1 MDTMGDVWKE
11 VLAVCKNKVSDV
23 MFNLWI
29 APLELIKFEND
40 TFIFLIGTEFKKTI
54 IMDKFSSVI
63 KESFEE
69 VMGFPVEI
77 DILVSSNSTD
87 KEKEKTKETSNTG
100 EPAHPVNRNFTFEN
114 FIVGR
119 SNSFAYSV
127 ALGVA
132 SNPGVLHNPFLIYG
146 RSGLGKTHLMLAI
159 EHELREKFPDMVI
172 IYTTGED
179 LMNELLKGVR
189 VKNTVPFRNKYRNAD
204 ALLVDDI
211 QFIQKSDSFQE
222 EFFHTFDTLYRAGK
236 QIVLTS
242 DVPPRDMQILDERL
256 RGRFEQGVL
265 ADVQPPD
272 YDTRKAIILKKCDQ
286 LGIDLEDEIVDFIAQ
301 NVKNNIRQLEGTVNK
316 ILAMKK
322 TYNNTFTLE
331 EARNI
336 VKDITNDSQPVSV
349 TVDKII
355 DYIAKA
361 FGVSASDI
369 KSNKRQADIN
379 MARQVSMYVIKEV
392 TALTLQDVGAIFGKN
407 HSTVL
412 HSINQVKA
420 KIDDNTQIKVVI
432 MGAINEFNKE

>member
-1 MDTMGDVWKE
+1 MDTMSDVWKE
-11 VLAVCKNKVSDV
+11 VLAVCRKKVSDV

-29 APLELIKFEND
+29 APLELIKFEDD
-40 TFIFLIGTEFKKTI
+40 TFVFMIGTEFKKTI

-77 DILVSSNSTD
+77 DILVSN
-87 KEKEKTKETSNTG
+87 KPVKNEPENKN
-100 EPAHPVNRNFTFEN
+100 EPAHPVNREFTFEN
-114 FIVGR
+114 FIVGS
-119 SNSFAYSV
+119 SNRFAYTVSV
-127 ALGVA
+127 AVTA
-132 SNPGVLHNPFLIYG
+132 NPGIAHNPLLIYG

-159 EHELREKFPDMVI
+159 EHELRKKYPDMVI

-272 YDTRKAIILKKCDQ
+272 YDTRKAIILKKCEQ
-286 LGIDLEDEIVDFIAQ
+286 LGIELEDEIVDFIAQ

-316 ILAMKK
+316 ILAIKK
-322 TYNNTFTLE
+322 TYNSAITLE

-336 VKDITNDSQPVSV
+336 VNDITNDSQPVSV

-361 FGVSASDI
+361 FGVSAADI
-369 KSNKRQADIN
+369 KSNKRQAEIN
-379 MARQVSMYVIKEV
+379 LARQISMYVIKEV
-392 TALTLQDVGAIFGKN
+392 TTLTLQDIGTIFGKN

-412 HSINQVKA
+412 HSINQVKSKLNENPQA
-420 KIDDNTQIKVVI
+420 KVVI
-432 MGAINEFNKE
+432 MGAINEFNKD

>member
-11 VLAVCKNKVSDV
+11 VLAVCRTKVSDV

-29 APLELIKFEND
+29 EPLELVKFEND
-40 TFIFLIGTEFKKTI
+40 TFVFTINTEFKKSI

-77 DILVSSNSTD
+77 AVMVQHAPAEREYEPF
-87 KEKEKTKETSNTG
+87 KEN
-100 EPAHPVNRNFTFEN
+100 APVLSREFTFEN
-114 FIVGR
+114 FIVGS

-132 SNPGVLHNPFLIYG
+132 ANPGVLHNPFLIYG

-159 EHELREKFPDMVI
+159 EHELRKRFPDMVI
-172 IYTTGED
+172 LYTTGEE
-179 LMNELLKGVR
+179 LMNELLKGVK
-189 VKNTVPFRNKYRNAD
+189 VKNTVPFREKYRNCD

-265 ADVQPPD
+265 ADVKAPD
-272 YDTRKAIILKKCDQ
+272 YDTRRAIILKKCERLDIQ
-286 LGIDLEDEIVDFIAQ
+286 LSGEVVDYIAQ
-301 NVKNNIRQLEGTVNK
+301 NVKNNIRQLEGTVHK
-316 ILAMKK
+316 IQAMMK
-322 TYNNTFTLE
+322 TFNSPFTLDQAKE
-331 EARNI
+331 I
-336 VKDITNDSQPVSV
+336 VRDVTTDSEPLSV
-349 TVDKII
+349 KVDKII
-355 DYIAKA
+355 EYVANA
-361 FGVSASDI
+361 YGVTAADI
-369 KSNKRQADIN
+369 KSDKRQGDIK
-379 MARQVSMYVIKEV
+379 MARQISMYVIKEI
-392 TALTLQDVGAIFGKN
+392 TSLTLQDIGKIFGKK
-407 HSTVL
+407 HSTV
-412 HSINQVKA
+412 A
-420 KIDDNTQIKVVI
+420 
-432 MGAINEFNKE
+432 GAINEFEKD

>member
-11 VLAVCKNKVSDV
+11 VLSICKTKVSET

-54 IMDKFSSVI
+54 ILDKFSSVI

-77 DILVSSNSTD
+77 DILVSGTQTEKADAD
-87 KEKEKTKETSNTG
+87 KNDAPKVPGRE
-100 EPAHPVNRNFTFEN
+100 FTFEN
-114 FIVGR
+114 FIVGK

-127 ALGVA
+127 SLGVA
-132 SNPGVLHNPFLIYG
+132 SHPGTLHNPLLIYG
-146 RSGLGKTHLMLAI
+146 RSGLGKTHLLLAI
-159 EHELREKFPDMVI
+159 ENELRQNHPDMVI

-179 LMNELLKGVR
+179 MMTELIKGVK

-204 ALLVDDI
+204 ALMVDDI

-242 DVPPRDMQILDERL
+242 DVPPREMQILDERL
-256 RGRFEQGVL
+256 RSRFEQGVL
-265 ADVQPPD
+265 ADVQSPD
-272 YDTRKAIILKKCDQ
+272 YDTRKAIILKKCEQ
-286 LGIDLEDEIVDFIAQ
+286 LGIRLTEDIVDYIAQ
-301 NVKNNIRQLEGTVNK
+301 NVKNNIRQIEGTVNK
-316 ILAMKK
+316 ISALMKA
-322 TYNNTFTLE
+322 YGADITLPQ
-331 EARNI
+331 AQDI

-355 DYIAKA
+355 EYIAKA
-361 FGVSASDI
+361 FGVSSADI
-369 KSNKRQADIN
+369 KSDKRQADIKL
-379 MARQVSMYVIKEV
+379 ARQISMYVIKEV
-392 TALTLQDVGAIFGKN
+392 TSLTLQEIGKTFGKN

-412 HSINQVKA
+412 HSINAIKERIDELPQA
-420 KIDDNTQIKVVI
+420 KLVAN
-432 MGAINEFNKE
+432 GAISEFHRD

>member
-1 MDTMGDVWKE
+1 MDTMNDVWKE
-11 VLAVCKNKVSDV
+11 VLSICKTKVSDV
-23 MFNLWI
+23 MFNLWL

-54 IMDKFSSVI
+54 IMDKFSAVI

-77 DILVSSNSTD
+77 DILVSGSAGAGPA
-87 KEKEKTKETSNTG
+87 EKSPEESAAPGHTG
-100 EPAHPVNRNFTFEN
+100 NREFTFEN
-114 FIVGR
+114 FIVGK

-127 ALGVA
+127 SLGVA
-132 SNPGVLHNPFLIYG
+132 GNPGKLHNPLLIYG
-146 RSGLGKTHLMLAI
+146 RSGLGKTHLLLAI
-159 EHELREKFPDMVI
+159 ENDLKKNYPDMVI

-179 LMNELLKGVR
+179 LMNELIKGVR

-242 DVPPRDMQILDERL
+242 DVPPREMQILDERL
-256 RGRFEQGVL
+256 RSRFEQGVL
-265 ADVQPPD
+265 ADVQAPD
-272 YDTRKAIILKKCDQ
+272 FDTRKAIILKKCEE
-286 LGIDLEDEIVDFIAQ
+286 LGIVLEPTVVDYIAQ

-316 ILAMKK
+316 ISALMK
-322 TYNNTFTLE
+322 TYNSAVLSLDQAE
-331 EARNI
+331 SI

-355 DYIAKA
+355 DYIARA
-361 FGVSASDI
+361 FGVSSADIKSDKRQSDI
-369 KSNKRQADIN
+369 KI
-379 MARQVSMYVIKEV
+379 ARQISMYVIKEV
-392 TALTLQDVGAIFGKN
+392 TSLTLQEIGNYFGKN

-412 HSINQVKA
+412 HSINQIREKMDENPQA
-420 KIDDNTQIKVVI
+420 KMVAL
-432 MGAINEFNKE
+432 GAVNEFKHE

>member
-1 MDTMGDVWKE
+1 MDTMSDVWKE
-11 VLAVCKNKVSDV
+11 VLAVCKKKVSDV

-40 TFIFLIGTEFKKTI
+40 TFVFMIGTEFKKTI

-77 DILVSSNSTD
+77 DILVSNKPVKPEPED
-87 KEKEKTKETSNTG
+87 KN
-100 EPAHPVNRNFTFEN
+100 EPAHPVNREFTFDN
-114 FIVGR
+114 FIVGS
-119 SNSFAYSV
+119 SNRFAYTVSV
-127 ALGVA
+127 AVTA
-132 SNPGVLHNPFLIYG
+132 NPGIAHNPLLIYG

-159 EHELREKFPDMVI
+159 EHELRKKYPDMVI

-272 YDTRKAIILKKCDQ
+272 YDTRKAIILKKCEQ
-286 LGIDLEDEIVDFIAQ
+286 LGIELEDDIVDFIAQ

-316 ILAMKK
+316 ILAIKK
-322 TYNNTFTLE
+322 TYNSEFTLE

-336 VKDITNDSQPVSV
+336 VNDITNDSQPVSV

-379 MARQVSMYVIKEV
+379 LARQISMYVIKEV
-392 TALTLQDVGAIFGKN
+392 TTLTLQDIGTIYGKN

-412 HSINQVKA
+412 HSINQVKSKLNENPQA
-420 KIDDNTQIKVVI
+420 KVVT
-432 MGAINEFNKE
+432 MGAINEFNKD